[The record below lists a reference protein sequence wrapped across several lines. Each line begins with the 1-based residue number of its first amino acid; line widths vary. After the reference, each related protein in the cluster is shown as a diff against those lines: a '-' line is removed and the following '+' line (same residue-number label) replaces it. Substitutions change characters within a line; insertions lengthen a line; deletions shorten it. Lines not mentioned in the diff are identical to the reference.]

1 MSCRNVI
8 ILKDTFTGDYN
19 LLKPYIDF
27 FGFAYEETDKVSDC
41 AVIIAGDSVLD
52 DAEVMAAVKAG
63 AGLVCF
69 AGGGDVC
76 ATEIKVN
83 AGHYVSGLHADGHTR
98 NLYMPMLLVG
108 GKKLSG
114 DVIATA
120 GEAVLL
126 ETGECGAGKIAYWHG
141 MRQLS
146 DEVLGPI
153 NGIDDLLWRSIVWA
167 AKKPFVMQGMPPMVG
182 LRVDDVWGAW
192 REWNPENPLLW
203 VEIAN
208 KYGIKP
214 WLGIFNDDMTDE
226 IAKIASKYVAEGG
239 ATAFPHALSGCPW
252 VCDERA
258 ERCTYLEHFVGP
270 YSDEAMKENATR
282 TKAWFDKHNIPI
294 AKYACAHYYET
305 GANAIP
311 YLEEWGCEFISL
323 HMDFDVAYRKAT
335 NWIHCGP
342 YRKDHDG
349 LPTGQKPVY
358 YGGYVADGK
367 FFNCTI
373 EIRDVCGYE
382 WAPTVR
388 VAETVDNGVT
398 ELRRCFD
405 SMCPGILLTHESA
418 WIQRI
423 TPSRWESILEGV
435 TEGVAGYEPMYL
447 TVDEICKYARAK
459 HDITFKNL
467 SCDGDL
473 LELTVTGTNDMPT
486 KCFLFTEENGE
497 IKQKLADVPQITDG
511 AEIKL

>member
-1 MSCRNVI
+1 MSCRNILV
-8 ILKDTFTGDYN
+8 LKDTFCGDYN
-19 LLKPYIDF
+19 LLKPYLDF
-27 FGFAYEETDKVSDC
+27 FGFAYEETDTLSPC
-41 AVIIAGDSVLD
+41 ALIIAGDVVLED
-52 DAEVMAAVKAG
+52 EKVMAAVKDG
-63 AGLVCF
+63 TGLVCF
-69 AGGGDVC
+69 AGGGSAC
-76 ATEIKVN
+76 ATEIEIKS
-83 AGHYVSGLHADGHTR
+83 GHYINALHKDGEVR
-98 NLYMPMLLVG
+98 NLYMPMLIVG
-108 GKKLSG
+108 DKKLNG
-114 DVIATA
+114 EVIVKASD
-120 GEAVLL
+120 GVLL
-126 ETGECGAGKIAYWHG
+126 ETGEHGAGKIAYWHG

-252 VCDERA
+252 VCDDRA
-258 ERCTYLEHFVGP
+258 EKCTYLEHFVGP
-270 YSDEAMKENATR
+270 YSDEEMKENATR

-305 GANAIP
+305 GTNAIP
-311 YLEEWGCEFISL
+311 YLEDWGCEFISL

-342 YRKDHDG
+342 YRKNHDG

-358 YGGYVADGK
+358 YGDYVADGK

-388 VAETVDNGVT
+388 VVETVNNGVT

-423 TPSRWESILEGV
+423 TPTRWDTILKDMTES
-435 TEGVAGYEPMYL
+435 VANYEPEYL

-459 HDITFKNL
+459 HDIKFEAL
-467 SCDGDL
+467 SCEDGV
-473 LELTVTGTNDMPT
+473 LELTVSGKNDMAT
-486 KCFLFTEENGE
+486 KCFVFTENGGE
-497 IKQKLADVPQITDG
+497 IEQKLADIPQISDTTK
-511 AEIKL
+511 IKL